1 MNFSEATLSRF
12 ALFFWCSNFCF
23 HPELYRFLFLCII
36 IRFVQI
42 WSFLSLNIKHQRHWR
57 NKRTISLEARIIIMG
72 GSGGMFPRKKNWNLD
87 LRKRHILQ
95 SLDRTQLIHT
105 YFVALFSETRYSWFP
120 SRTDKDSWFP
130 SFKNKD
136 SWFLQVL
143 SLWFMIH
150 DSASKAT
157 AKNVPK

>member
-1 MNFSEATLSRF
+1 MNFSEATLSGF

-72 GSGGMFPRKKNWNLD
+72 GSGGMFPRKKKLKFGLAETPYPSIPGSNAINSYLFCCAF
-87 LRKRHILQ
+87 LRD
-95 SLDRTQLIHT
+95 SL
-105 YFVALFSETRYSWFP
+105 
-120 SRTDKDSWFP
+120 
-130 SFKNKD
+130 
-136 SWFLQVL
+136 
-143 SLWFMIH
+143 FMIPQP
-150 DSASKAT
+150 
-157 AKNVPK
+157 N